1 MRTADTLELFLRE
14 VRHALPKLRAW
25 RQALVRRD
33 LDALERWHTQL
44 EPTLQRL
51 EQLRAQ
57 LQPPEDDSRREQALA
72 LMHELDWLLE
82 SAHEII
88 LNELGYTHELMAM
101 LVRAS
106 EPEHYAPLAERPA
119 PNLLVNTEV

>member
-14 VRHALPKLRAW
+14 VRHALPMLRAW

-33 LDALERWHTQL
+33 LDAIERWHARL

-57 LQPPEDDSRREQALA
+57 LQPPEDAPRSEEALA
-72 LMHELDWLLE
+72 LIQELDWLLE
-82 SAHEII
+82 STHEII
-88 LNELGYTHELMAM
+88 LNELGYTHELMAL